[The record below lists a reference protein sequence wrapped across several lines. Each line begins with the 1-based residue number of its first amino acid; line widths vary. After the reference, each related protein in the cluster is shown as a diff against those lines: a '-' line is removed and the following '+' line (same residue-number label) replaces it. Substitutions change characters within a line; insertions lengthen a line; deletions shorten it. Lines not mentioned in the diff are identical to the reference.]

1 MSVRQMG
8 LVWELDLE
16 KPLKFT
22 LLALADHADHNGDG
36 ARPSVGLLAWK
47 TGDTRRTIQRHLRQ
61 LEGLGLIVPI
71 YAPTGGLVRSGHGG
85 NLVGRATTYRL
96 TLDKGAKLP
105 PFTPRS
111 LSPGN
116 PQGATPVAEKGDTTR
131 GEVRHP

>member
-1 MSVRQMG
+1 MG
-8 LVWELDLE
+8 LVWELDLD

-47 TGDTRRTIQRHLRQ
+47 TGDTRRTIQRHLRA
-61 LEGLGLIVPI
+61 LEALGLIEPI
-71 YAPTGGLVRSGHGG
+71 HDPTGGLVRSGAGG

-105 PFTPRS
+105 PFVPRA
-111 LSPGN
+111 LSPDN
-116 PQGATPVAEKGDTTR
+116 PQGRHHGAEKGDTTR
-131 GEVRHP
+131 GEERHP